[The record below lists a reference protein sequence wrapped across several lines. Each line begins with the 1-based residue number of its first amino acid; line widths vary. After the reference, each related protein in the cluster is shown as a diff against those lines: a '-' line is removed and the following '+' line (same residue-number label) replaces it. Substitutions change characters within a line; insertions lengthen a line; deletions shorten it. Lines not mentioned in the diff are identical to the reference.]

1 MGKLVYFLVFILFL
15 LIMASAAYH
24 VIIFLSQVEQLRVE
38 YQKQEIE
45 TFVPE
50 ELEGVVVLQKCLKE
64 TNRKLGDGLTIAR
77 EKRSFREIPGAFV
90 DYFEQRSNCFKEDPA
105 D

>member
-1 MGKLVYFLVFILFL
+1 
-15 LIMASAAYH
+15 MASAAYH

-50 ELEGVVVLQKCLKE
+50 KLGGVVVLQKCLKG
-64 TNRKLGDGLTIAR
+64 TNWRLGDDLAIVR
-77 EKRSFREIPGAFV
+77 EKRSFGEIPGVFI
-90 DYFEQRSNCFKEDPA
+90 DYFEQRNNCFKKYTA

>member
-1 MGKLVYFLVFILFL
+1 
-15 LIMASAAYH
+15 MASAAYH
-24 VIIFLSQVEQLRVE
+24 VIIFLSQVEQLKVE

-50 ELEGVVVLQKCLKE
+50 ELGNIVVLQKCLKK
-64 TNRKLGDGLTIAR
+64 TNQELKNNLVIVK
-77 EKRSFREIPGAFV
+77 EKRSFGEIPDVFV
-90 DYFEQRSNCFKEDPA
+90 NYFEQRNNCSEQYSA